1 MDPKLQEQLDEQEIK
16 INQIYES
23 VKKTERYMRFTFWV
37 TIAVVVLPLVLALF
51 IVPSVISSLTSSS
64 DLDAVM
70 QLYGNI

>member
-37 TIAVVVLPLVLALF
+37 TIAVVVLPVLLALL
-51 IVPSVISSLTSSS
+51 IIPSVISSVTSSS

-70 QLYGNI
+70 KLYGNI